1 MKSVQALMI
10 PDEAAKAI
18 RCCAVTS
25 AEHIVDTTTA
35 AALGEVALV
44 TAYQDMT
51 VVSAYLLPN
60 LTVPPASG
68 SNTQTYQVTR
78 YDASGANGATV
89 ATCTIANASA
99 ATQWVAKAFQLSTP
113 VTVPAGYSLTL
124 KSTLAGTCTLPNGKV
139 VVNMTVDGNT
149 TI

>member
-25 AEHIVDTTTA
+25 AEHIVDSTATT
-35 AALGEVALV
+35 ALGEVALI

-51 VVSAYLLPN
+51 VAGAYILPN
-60 LTVPPASG
+60 LTVTPASG
-68 SNTQTYQVTR
+68 SNTQIYQVTR
-78 YDASGANGATV
+78 YDAAGANGVTV
-89 ATCTIANASA
+89 ALGTIANATP
-99 ATQWVAKAFQLSTP
+99 ATQWVAKALTLSTV
-113 VTVPAGYSLTL
+113 VTLPAGYSLTL
-124 KSTLAGTCTLPNGKV
+124 KSTLAGTCTLPSGKA
-139 VVNMTVDGNT
+139 VVNLTVDATT